1 MESKDP
7 PFPEICETTDT
18 TAFSHDNSDLI
29 QNQASDMFEECD
41 NSTQVE
47 AAVIQIDTKSPQKDG
62 KETYHVLPFLKGY
75 RIPKR
80 SVCDQGNRLNEAS
93 QSDESNKTFGQLK
106 MANLEVYG
114 IPEYVWE
121 IEFDNNQTNLDR
133 IEQMARD
140 AATDELSY
148 LALNTALIHLEE
160 AANSRKVQI
169 YDLKNIQLKLHS
181 RIDKIFELECGELNP
196 NLSKAV
202 RDAVVKE
209 FTLKPINL
217 AAETNGLI
225 LNRI

>member
-1 MESKDP
+1 
-7 PFPEICETTDT
+7 
-18 TAFSHDNSDLI
+18 
-29 QNQASDMFEECD
+29 
-41 NSTQVE
+41 
-47 AAVIQIDTKSPQKDG
+47 
-62 KETYHVLPFLKGY
+62 
-75 RIPKR
+75 
-80 SVCDQGNRLNEAS
+80 
-93 QSDESNKTFGQLK
+93 
-106 MANLEVYG
+106 
-114 IPEYVWE
+114 
-121 IEFDNNQTNLDR
+121 
-133 IEQMARD
+133 MARD

-181 RIDKIFELECGELNP
+181 RIDKIFEIECGELNP